1 MRTPASR
8 LLLVLAPAA
17 LIAAGATGC
26 AASTAA
32 ATPSST
38 PSSAASAGPAPS
50 TAAPVT
56 KGPKGSKGSTSK
68 GGGAQQAV
76 AACRTD
82 DVKFTF
88 TTQEP
93 NGQTDR
99 ALLLVENASK
109 KVCRVNGWVTV
120 SLTNPANEVV
130 PVPTTKVRQ
139 PGDPTPIDLPPGTNA
154 FAGIKWVT
162 CDKADESCFAGNSL
176 RVSLS
181 ASTDGQ
187 DAELE
192 DFPAPEQ
199 NNITMKKLQIG
210 TLQPSRQGV
219 VAW

>member
-1 MRTPASR
+1 M
-8 LLLVLAPAA
+8 
-17 LIAAGATGC
+17 
-26 AASTAA
+26 
-32 ATPSST
+32 
-38 PSSAASAGPAPS
+38 
-50 TAAPVT
+50 T
-56 KGPKGSKGSTSK
+56 KGSTGSKGATSK

-93 NGQTDR
+93 NGQSGR